1 MCIFIITA
9 TKTRAVHAYRQTF
22 YGLYIV

>member
-9 TKTRAVHAYRQTF
+9 TKTLAVHAYRQTF
-22 YGLYIV
+22 YRLYNV